1 MRSHLLLVGLAAL
14 AACRRPHLA
23 PAADDDLDAS
33 LAPGQGDAGAPS
45 ACRVLSRQSVVR
57 GATADAGEGPLAAFE
72 STRVVLA
79 RRRRRLSWVDAR
91 SARMV
96 LGGEGAERE
105 VSRPMGAGEHS
116 DPSFELMGAAA
127 IPAVAWT
134 HDTFGGRRHVVRW
147 GASFER
153 GCVQAETRD
162 EGLSITTVSTSRG
175 LLVAWDDDG
184 PRPAAGSVKLQLI
197 EEGALRAG
205 ASDDA
210 LPACPAPRQ
219 ISAPEQDA
227 SDPVLAPTPD
237 GGAVLAWLTAR
248 DVDATQANDTVTD
261 LWAQSLGADGQSV
274 GAPLRLTN
282 ALGHRFGV
290 SVSVGDDGG
299 TWVAF
304 RVADETDS
312 ESRGDGGDVVV
323 VRAERGAQGLLR
335 ASDPFV
341 VTRGDITPSGAP
353 QVFATR
359 GGAQVFLLHRQGQTV
374 STLARALRATQG
386 SLTADPLRA
395 EPALAGRLPSAQE
408 PSGHLLVPVPSGGGA
423 LDLLRVRCDLRR

>member
-1 MRSHLLLVGLAAL
+1 MRAHLLLVGLAAL
-14 AACRRPHLA
+14 AACRRPHTA
-23 PAADDDLDAS
+23 PATDDDLDAS
-33 LAPGQGDAGAPS
+33 LAPGQRDAGAPS

-57 GATADAGEGPLAAFE
+57 GAAIDAGEGPLAAFE
-72 STRVVLA
+72 STRVVLS
-79 RRRRRLSWVDAR
+79 RRGRRLSWVDAR
-91 SARMV
+91 ASRMV
-96 LGGEGAERE
+96 LGGDSAQAEI
-105 VSRPMGAGEHS
+105 SRAMGPGEHS
-116 DPSFELMGAAA
+116 DPSFEMIGAAA
-127 IPAVAWT
+127 TPAVAWT

-147 GASFER
+147 GASLER
-153 GCVQAETRD
+153 GCAQAETRD
-162 EGLSITTVSTSRG
+162 EGLSITTVSTARG

-197 EEGALRAG
+197 EEGALRAVPN
-205 ASDDA
+205 DDA

-227 SDPVLAPTPD
+227 SDPVLAPAPD

-261 LWAQSLGADGQSV
+261 LWAQSLGPDGQSV
-274 GAPLRLTN
+274 GVPLRLTN

-290 SVSVGDDGG
+290 SVSVGGDGG

-323 VRAERGAQGLLR
+323 VRAERSAEGLRR

-341 VTRGDITPSGAP
+341 VTRRDITPSGAP

-359 GGAQVFLLHRQGQTV
+359 DGAQVFLRHRQGQSVT
-374 STLARALRATQG
+374 TLARTLQASQG
-386 SLTADPLRA
+386 SITAGALRA

-408 PSGHLLVPVPSGGGA
+408 TSGHLLVPEASGAGA
-423 LDLLRVRCDLRR
+423 LDLLRVRCELR